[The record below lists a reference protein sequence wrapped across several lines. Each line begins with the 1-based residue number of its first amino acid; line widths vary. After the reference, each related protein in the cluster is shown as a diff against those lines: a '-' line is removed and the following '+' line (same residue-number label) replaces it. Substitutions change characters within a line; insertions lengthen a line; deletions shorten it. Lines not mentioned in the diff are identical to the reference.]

1 MPAVL
6 NKPGF
11 KNAALSL
18 ALILLFALE
27 ARWVQTMPEGEW
39 VKNLL
44 LIDLAWAGLLIL
56 LPAVF
61 LYAAAAV
68 QFFLSFLIYNYASAL
83 ESKPSL
89 SALINGFDVFAALG
103 GHVFDYAN
111 PLAGAILLLCLIAK
125 IVLIRRKTPQP
136 KRVKDAIALLC
147 VLILGVNA
155 YTGISHQRFG
165 RFLELQDLDNEMEKH
180 LKDYGYLLTW
190 TIELA
195 SGQPF
200 ETKDIFQE
208 QTCRDDR
215 IAGLPVFPIGNK
227 IIIIQTE
234 SLDFG
239 VIGLK
244 QDGRTVAPFLTALAQ
259 KSLLLHMDGRK
270 LLGSSNSDY
279 ELLNGKIAS
288 SKTLYYMHIP
298 SYPDSIIKILRGKGY
313 EASVFHGLKGEYM
326 SLRGIYP
333 KLGFNHLFFR
343 EELARAGYAI
353 REDTTMKQI
362 PDADLFKFALQKA
375 RGKAPFVHFIITIT
389 MHGGNPPLS
398 KRFAA
403 PGYIND
409 VAYYDDALAAYIQN
423 LPRGCTVFIYGDHQ
437 SYNGPKRNRVVPFL
451 IYQNDRDLSAL
462 QAQIPAKTVF
472 NRCEI
477 SHYLKQLFNSA
488 QP

>member
-1 MPAVL
+1 MPFTL
-6 NKPGF
+6 NRTQI
-11 KNAALSL
+11 KNIALNL
-18 ALILLFALE
+18 ALLLLFALE
-27 ARWVQTMPEGEW
+27 ARRVQILPEGDLF
-39 VKNLL
+39 KNLL
-44 LIDLAWAGLLIL
+44 LLDLAWAGLLIL

-61 LYAAAAV
+61 LYFAATA
-68 QFFLSFLIYNYASAL
+68 QLFLSFLIYNYASAL

-89 SALINGFDVFAALG
+89 SALVNGFDVFTGLG
-103 GHVFDYAN
+103 GHAFDYLS
-111 PLAGAILLLCLIAK
+111 PLAGVILLLCFIAK
-125 IVLIRRKTPQP
+125 IVLIRRKTTLS
-136 KRVKDAIALLC
+136 KRAKGTVALIC
-147 VLILGVNA
+147 ILILGVNA

-190 TIELA
+190 TIEFA

-208 QTCRDDR
+208 RTCRDDR
-215 IAGLPVFPIGNK
+215 IAGLPLFPLGDK

-234 SLDFG
+234 SLDFS
-239 VIGLK
+239 VIGLR

-259 KSLLLHMDGRK
+259 KSLLLRMTGAK
-270 LLGSSNSDY
+270 LLASSNSDY

-288 SKTLYYMHIP
+288 SKALYYMHIP
-298 SYPDSIIKILRGKGY
+298 SYPDSIIKILRDKGY
-313 EASVFHGLKGEYM
+313 EASVIHGLKGEYM
-326 SLRGIYP
+326 GLRSVYP

-343 EELARAGYAI
+343 EELAQAGYKI

-375 RGKAPFVHFIITIT
+375 KEKAPFVHFIITIT

-398 KRFAA
+398 ARFPAA
-403 PGYIND
+403 GYIND

-423 LPRGCTVFIYGDHQ
+423 LPQGCTVFIYGDHQ
-437 SYNGPKRNRVVPFL
+437 SYDGPKRTRTVPFL
-451 IYQNDRDLSAL
+451 IYQNDKDLSAL

-472 NRCEI
+472 TRCEI
-477 SHYLKQLFNSA
+477 SHYLKQLLNSA